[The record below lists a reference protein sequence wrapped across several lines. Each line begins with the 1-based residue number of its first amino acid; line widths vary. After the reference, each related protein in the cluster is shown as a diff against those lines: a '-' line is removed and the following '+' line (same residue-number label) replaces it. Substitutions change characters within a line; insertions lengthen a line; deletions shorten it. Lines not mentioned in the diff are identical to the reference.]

1 MLRCMLKSVVGRI
14 YMNPLQ
20 TLPRNQIFLLQVEKN
35 LFKKLDASSTCWAT
49 CCFNL
54 QERNFD
60 VWQFLRWVEILFVQQ
75 RFWTRNA
82 TMFRL
87 QVSAI
92 CCSYYFTCSSAVRA
106 FSRNARHRFPDI
118 GSTSTSAVWF
128 VFQHYL
134 RRTRNV
140 YCTYWELILYVE
152 GRNRGLHGI
161 LTSSLNDLER
171 YQIYSSFMT

>member
-92 CCSYYFTCSSAVRA
+92 CCSYYFTVAQLGPSLETLDIA
-106 FSRNARHRFPDI
+106 FR
-118 GSTSTSAVWF
+118 TSAVHQPRQF
-128 VFQHYL
+128 GLYFN
-134 RRTRNV
+134 T
-140 YCTYWELILYVE
+140 TYAEHGTFIVLIE
-152 GRNRGLHGI
+152 N
-161 LTSSLNDLER
+161 
-171 YQIYSSFMT
+171 